1 MSREFEITKLYACQ
15 PYLTMSRYICQFLVQ
30 LAPDRLQL
38 SLQKLLAV
46 GRLEV
51 VHQGADYV
59 MAREIPGLVSFAR
72 LVTVEISIDVTT
84 ATPEAVKLSFLVRNE
99 ELPLQSD
106 NHCRQVFDALR
117 LAIAHYPD
125 WQPIT
130 SSRSIAAA
138 SVLN

>member
-1 MSREFEITKLYACQ
+1 
-15 PYLTMSRYICQFLVQ
+15 MSRYICQFLVQ

-38 SLQKLLAV
+38 SLQKLLTI

-59 MAREIPGLVSFAR
+59 MAREIPGHVSFVR

-84 ATPEAVKLSFLVRNE
+84 AEPEAVKLSFLVRNE

-117 LAIAHYPD
+117 LEIAHYPD

-130 SSRSIAAA
+130 SSRSRAAA

>member
-1 MSREFEITKLYACQ
+1 
-15 PYLTMSRYICQFLVQ
+15 MSRYICQFLVQ
-30 LAPDRLQL
+30 LSPDRLRL

-99 ELPLQSD
+99 ELPLKSD

-117 LAIAHYPD
+117 LEIAHCPD
-125 WQPIT
+125 WQPIS
-130 SSRSIAAA
+130 SSRSTAAA
-138 SVLN
+138 PVLN